1 MRTKVCSFGFNH
13 ASFFNFINVIIANH
27 SLPMVPST
35 TSMAILF
42 CDITKPLEN
51 DIADI
56 VHCIHE
62 SESGAKQK
70 QN

>member
-1 MRTKVCSFGFNH
+1 MRTKVRLFGFNY

-27 SLPMVPST
+27 SLPMVLST

-51 DIADI
+51 DFTDI

>member
-1 MRTKVCSFGFNH
+1 
-13 ASFFNFINVIIANH
+13 
-27 SLPMVPST
+27 MVPST
-35 TSMAILF
+35 TGMAILF

>member
-1 MRTKVCSFGFNH
+1 
-13 ASFFNFINVIIANH
+13 
-27 SLPMVPST
+27 MVPST
-35 TSMAILF
+35 TSMAILL
-42 CDITKPLEN
+42 CDITKALEN